1 MFWTYLHKCIC
12 FSVYSILAAE
22 LTSAIDYNID
32 PCDNF
37 YDFACGMWIKRH
49 VIPEDRSNLYTY
61 GVLRDKVSIT
71 VKCELW
77 RSLEI

>member
-1 MFWTYLHKCIC
+1 MFWAFMYAHDPRL
-12 FSVYSILAAE
+12 FYSILAAE
-22 LTSAIDYNID
+22 LTSAIDYKID

-71 VKCELW
+71 VKCELY
-77 RSLEI
+77 S